1 MPWKQHEVAIKK
13 LKVFD
18 FDYPTFLK
26 QGAVH
31 IVLSHIGKKRKNFN
45 VSKED
50 NSINNS
56 ATTTTTTTTHFLH

>member
-31 IVLSHIGKKRKNFN
+31 IGLSHIGKKGKIFD

-56 ATTTTTTTTHFLH
+56 ATTATTTHFLH